1 MVIIECILLLLFSFW
16 FDFVNESIGCIEEK
30 GGYVTVYTGNL
41 KKKNI

>member
-16 FDFVNESIGCIEEK
+16 FDFVNEYIGCIEEK
-30 GGYVTVYTGNL
+30 GGYVTVYTGDL